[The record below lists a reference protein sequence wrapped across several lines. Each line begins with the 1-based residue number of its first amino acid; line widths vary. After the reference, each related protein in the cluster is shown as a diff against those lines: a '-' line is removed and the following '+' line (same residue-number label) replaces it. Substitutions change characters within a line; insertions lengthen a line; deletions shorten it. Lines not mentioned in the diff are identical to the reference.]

1 MPLNSQQL
9 DALSALEWLLDPDNR
24 RSGRTLAIA
33 VALVR
38 VAGRHPGQWIE
49 VVDHHGRRESRD
61 YLLRTIDLLLRNA
74 LGQDYRLRASG
85 SDPAIMANRFIPSD
99 WVPSEEVLNPSER
112 RAAPEAV
119 PTPFER
125 SLERMG
131 PRERALAMSVTGD
144 AWDASEDQADAL
156 VLAQA
161 SLRNGGLAPNSRL
174 NLGVTALDPTRLLER
189 AGRLRDG
196 LPRIPVTPEIA
207 EQFKKPVE
215 EPSLSQWDRLL
226 ADEDPL

>member
-112 RAAPEAV
+112 RPERV
-119 PTPFER
+119 V
-125 SLERMG
+125 
-131 PRERALAMSVTGD
+131 PREVVERLQEFGAVGMAWGM
-144 AWDASEDQADAL
+144 AWDVNPEDQADSL
-156 VLAQA
+156 VFTQA
-161 SLRNGGLAPNSRL
+161 ALRNGGVANGRL
-174 NLGVTALDPTRLLER
+174 NLGVTAFDPTRLLER

>member
-1 MPLNSQQL
+1 
-9 DALSALEWLLDPDNR
+9 
-24 RSGRTLAIA
+24 
-33 VALVR
+33 
-38 VAGRHPGQWIE
+38 
-49 VVDHHGRRESRD
+49 
-61 YLLRTIDLLLRNA
+61 
-74 LGQDYRLRASG
+74 
-85 SDPAIMANRFIPSD
+85 MARRFISSD

-112 RAAPEAV
+112 RPERV
-119 PTPFER
+119 V
-125 SLERMG
+125 
-131 PRERALAMSVTGD
+131 PREVVERLQEFGVVGM
-144 AWDASEDQADAL
+144 AWDVNPEDQADTL

-161 SLRNGGLAPNSRL
+161 ALRNGGLAPNSRL

-207 EQFKKPVE
+207 EQFKKPE